1 MSNYRTAKNLLTENN
16 TYNRYYG
23 DFRGVDFSNDHT
35 QIDERR
41 FAYLVNMFKDYQTGE
56 GTAVETIPGFRR
68 RVNLPKWR
76 GESAE
81 IFGIHRMR
89 IRKDG
94 KDSSKVLIHSGKRL
108 YLWKNYPLS
117 LGVIHTLNCNAPEE
131 TPTAAKSIKTYSLT
145 LDETVFSV
153 TDVKTR
159 DGVSLKSNITYH
171 EETHK
176 LTITTSVLAAGD
188 PLTVYYTEGEINTKE
203 GTKDILY
210 EDMNERRSTSFMF
223 NNRLYLIDGKNY
235 LVYDGET
242 VKKCSDDAYVP
253 TTYINITPS
262 GTNADTG
269 KEYEQRNILQ
279 PKFRHTFI
287 ADGETTDF
295 YMNELFDSVQTVK
308 VYGKEQTVTNSSNEP
323 HKITSGVYH
332 YTDMTVDGRRL
343 IRFCQP
349 PKAPQ
354 QVLMP
359 DSDLTYPEQYA
370 GIEIEVSRTIENPI
384 PECTIATVF
393 DNRVFLSGNP
403 NYPNEIFYCHANR
416 TGNIDPTYFGVL
428 DHMADGIGVSP
439 ITGMIPVADTLAVF
453 KSDTEQD
460 GAVYFHTAET
470 TGDDLVPVRY
480 PSSRGLPGI
489 GCLGACVNFLDDPIF
504 VSRLG
509 VEAIGQLSVRYER
522 AVEHRSSLI
531 DAKLTNLNLS
541 NAALAEW
548 NGYLVLLADGKIF
561 LADSRQ
567 RYTHAIGT
575 MQYEWYYLEGIGVC
589 DGQYTEYLFSDD
601 FRGEGKKIGY
611 CTACHKGVKRCTCG
625 NTNSHISLPVE
636 IADRFYDPAT
646 REVRNV
652 VGKSA
657 NPANGAGKES
667 VALVDTDMT
676 DEDGNV
682 SGYYP
687 NVRFFVQEL
696 KDDKGKIVRH
706 AYYCESRGNAVGGT
720 FFPATSLKTMDENLF
735 FGTKNGVVCSFN
747 FDKRGS
753 DGSIAPRYYTFD
765 DRTIECGV
773 ATKMDCC
780 GIPHLTKSTVKKST
794 VVKIKTLLSSAAKIK
809 VRTNNTPFRQVSR
822 LNSQVFSFDDVNF
835 SDFAFVGDERS
846 LFSVGDKD
854 KKWVEKQ
861 YYIYSDEFMKPF
873 ALYYIAFRY
882 TVAGRYKE

>member
-1 MSNYRTAKNLLTENN
+1 MSNYKTAKNLLTENN

-41 FAYLVNMFKDYQTGE
+41 FAYLVNMFKDYQTGQ

-68 RVNLPKWR
+68 RVNLPKK
-76 GESAE
+76 AE
-81 IFGIHRMR
+81 VFGIHRMR
-89 IRKDG
+89 FRNSGEDEAKI
-94 KDSSKVLIHSGKRL
+94 LIHAGNRL

-117 LGVIHTLNCNAPEE
+117 LGVVHTVSCNAPEGVQVF
-131 TPTAAKSIKTYSLT
+131 TQNTKLKTYTFL
-145 LDETVFSV
+145 LDATVSRV
-153 TDVKTR
+153 TDVRTR
-159 DGVSLKSNITYH
+159 DNESLLANAEYQAG
-171 EETHK
+171 THT
-176 LTITTSVLAAGD
+176 LTITSSVLAAGD
-188 PLTVYYTEGEINTKE
+188 ALTVYYTEGDIDEEN
-203 GTKDILY
+203 DILY
-210 EDMNERRSTSFMF
+210 ADMNERQSTSFMF

-235 LVYDGET
+235 LFYDGET
-242 VKKCSDDAYVP
+242 VKKCSDNAYIP

-269 KEYEQRNILQ
+269 KEYEQRNMLQ

-287 ADGETTDF
+287 ADGETTEF
-295 YMNELFDSVQTVK
+295 YINEPFDSVVSVK
-308 VYGKEQTVTNSSNEP
+308 VYGVVMAAETDYEVYK
-323 HKITSGVYH
+323 KSGYVRIIH
-332 YTDMTVDGRRL
+332 
-343 IRFCQP
+343 
-349 PKAPQ
+349 APSKPENVVQ
-354 QVLMP
+354 IKGENGALDVK
-359 DSDLTYPEQYA
+359 YPEQYA
-370 GIEIEVSRTIENPI
+370 GIEIEVSREIENPI
-384 PECTIATVF
+384 LKCTIATVF
-393 DNRVFLSGNP
+393 DNRVFMSGNP
-403 NYPNEIFYCHANR
+403 NYPNEIFYCHANL

-428 DHMADGIGVSP
+428 DHMSDGVGMSP

-470 TGDDLVPVRY
+470 TGDDLMPVRY

-489 GCLGACVNFLDDPIF
+489 GCLGACANFLDDPIF
-504 VSRLG
+504 ISRLG

-541 NAALAEW
+541 HAVLEEW
-548 NGYLVLLADGKIF
+548 NGYLVLLVDGAIF

-575 MQYEWYYLEGIGVC
+575 MQYEWYYLEDIGVN
-589 DGQYTEYLFSDD
+589 DGQYTEYHFSSDLH
-601 FRGEGKKIGY
+601 GEGKRIGY
-611 CTACHKGVKRCTCG
+611 CTSCHKGVKRCTCG
-625 NTNSHISLPVE
+625 NTDSHIWLPIE
-636 IADRFYDPAT
+636 IADHFYDAT
-646 REVRNV
+646 LRETKNA
-652 VGKSA
+652 VGESA
-657 NPANGAGKES
+657 NPANSEGKET
-667 VALVDTDMT
+667 VALVDTDIV
-676 DEDGNV
+676 DNEGA
-682 SGYYP
+682 GYFP

-696 KDDKGKIVRH
+696 TDDKGKVNYH
-706 AYYCESRGNAVGGT
+706 AYFCETQGNAIGGT
-720 FFPATSLKTMDENLF
+720 FFPAASLKTMDENLF

-794 VVKIKTLLSSAAKIK
+794 VVKTKTLLSSAAKIK
-809 VRTNNTPFRQVSR
+809 VRTNNSPFRQVSR
-822 LNSQVFSFDDVNF
+822 INSQVFSFDDMNL
-835 SDFAFVGDERS
+835 SDFTFIGDDRS